1 MACFHKGPLVL
12 RHALDMWM
20 LYFSHFFTSFSIVIR
35 RICLPA
41 KLRRLVFIICSLL
54 VGIGRVTDKLKVT
67 FSWMKNTPFCPQI
80 SPQNAESRI
89 LGLWNF
95 DVQKIFVQEKIVC
108 SKLWE
113 HHFPFPDLV
122 SSPPTTQVFVFL
134 HRRPKTET
142 RTGRTIGSPVI
153 RARRQRKLRINLG

>member
-1 MACFHKGPLVL
+1 MTCFHKGPLVL

-20 LYFSHFFTSFSIVIR
+20 LYFSHFFSSFFIVIR

-41 KLRRLVFIICSLL
+41 KVRKLVFIICSLL
-54 VGIGRVTDKLKVT
+54 VGIDCVTDKLKVT

-80 SPQNAESRI
+80 SPQNAENRI

-95 DVQKIFVQEKIVC
+95 DVQKIFVQEKIVW
-108 SKLWE
+108 SNLWE
-113 HHFPFPDLV
+113 HHFPFSDLV
-122 SSPPTTQVFVFL
+122 SSPPTQVFVFL
-134 HRRPKTET
+134 HRRPKTE
-142 RTGRTIGSPVI
+142 RNTGRTIGSPVI